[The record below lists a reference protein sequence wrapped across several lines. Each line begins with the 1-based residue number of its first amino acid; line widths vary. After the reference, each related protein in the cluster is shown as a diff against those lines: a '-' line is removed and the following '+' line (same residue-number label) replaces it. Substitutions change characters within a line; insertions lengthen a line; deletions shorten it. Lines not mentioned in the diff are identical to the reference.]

1 MPPSFERGDLIG
13 RYEVVALLGEGA
25 MSRVYR
31 AHDPDIGRTVAIK
44 VLRDELLADSAYVA
58 RFLREARS
66 AGALVHPNIVTVF
79 DVGEVDGTPYIA
91 MECVEGEPLSRRLRS
106 GRRFSSR
113 EAVSIAQQIA
123 DALDFA
129 HRNGVVHRDIKPSNV
144 LFTADAGRVKL
155 VDFGIAHIDATD
167 DAERTRTGA
176 IIGTPRYMSPEQAA
190 GGEVGP
196 RSDLFS
202 LGVILYEMLGGKC
215 PFDARNTTALLLQIT
230 TKDPQPI
237 RKLAPETPVGTARI
251 VGRLLNKEPG
261 RRFQSGAHLAAA
273 LTKEYDALA
282 EHEVERRRNRRIPLK
297 VQWAGGMGLILTV
310 VMVVTALSVYHL
322 QREEISRVILDS
334 GSSLARYVAFDV
346 ATPLL
351 SEDWTTLQAIVED
364 ANRRETFHY
373 LIVSDRSG
381 IVRAATDPSR
391 VGAPLALPGEVR
403 EARSVSGTEVAR
415 VTLPDGES
423 ALNFS
428 APSRFQDQRVGM
440 VHLGLPR
447 SGLDSVMA
455 RTRWLLA
462 AQAAITITSVIGL
475 LYLFGSLIGRP
486 IERVRRAMADLAA
499 GDTATRISVTRRDE
513 FGVLYRAFNEM
524 AERVERDPDGTL
536 WSYPGAGGSEDD
548 RTPRPGGVERT
559 DDGGARGID
568 DTDDD
573 DATTV
578 VNEPDRGRD

>member
-1 MPPSFERGDLIG
+1 MPPSFDRGNHIG

-44 VLRDELLADSAYVA
+44 VLREELLGDSAYVA

-91 MECVEGEPLSRRLRS
+91 MECVEGEPLSKRLRT
-106 GRRFSSR
+106 GRRFSAR
-113 EAVSIAQQIA
+113 EAVSVAQQIA

-144 LFTADAGRVKL
+144 LFTADSGRVKL
-155 VDFGIAHIDATD
+155 VDFGIAHIDAID
-167 DAERTRTGA
+167 DEERTRTGA

-190 GGEVGP
+190 GGEVGA

-202 LGVILYEMLGGKC
+202 LGVIFYEMLGGKC

-237 RKLAPETPVGTARI
+237 RKLAPQTPVGSGRI

-261 RRFQSGAHLAAA
+261 RRFQCGAQRGGALA
-273 LTKEYDALA
+273 KEYDALA
-282 EHEVERRRNRRIPLK
+282 EHEVERRRNRRVPLK

-310 VMVVTALSVYHL
+310 VMAITALSVYQL
-322 QREEISRVILDS
+322 QREEISRVILDA

-364 ANRRETFHY
+364 ASRRETFHY

-391 VGAPLALPGEVR
+391 VGSPLALPGSVR
-403 EARSVSGTEVAR
+403 DGRSVSGTEVAR
-415 VTLPDGES
+415 VDLSDGGS

-428 APSRFQDQRVGM
+428 APSRFQDQRVGT

-462 AQAAITITSVIGL
+462 AQAGITIVSVIGL

-486 IERVRRAMADLAA
+486 IERLRRAMADLAA

-536 WSYPGAGGSEDD
+536 WSWSGTGEHDGD
-548 RTPRPGGVERT
+548 RTPCT
-559 DDGGARGID
+559 DDGDRAG
-568 DTDDD
+568 DD
-573 DATTV
+573 DAPTL

>member
-1 MPPSFERGDLIG
+1 
-13 RYEVVALLGEGA
+13 

-44 VLRDELLADSAYVA
+44 VLREELLGDTAYVA
-58 RFLREARS
+58 RFVREARS

-79 DVGEVDGTPYIA
+79 DVGEVDGIPYIA

-106 GRRFSSR
+106 GQRFSAR
-113 EAVSIAQQIA
+113 EAVAIAQQVA

-144 LFTADAGRVKL
+144 LFTAESGRVKL

-167 DAERTRTGA
+167 DGERTRTGA

-202 LGVILYEMLGGKC
+202 LGVIFYEMLGGKC

-273 LTKEYDALA
+273 LAKEHDALA
-282 EHEVERRRNRRIPLK
+282 EHEVERRRNRRVPLK
-297 VQWAGGMGLILTV
+297 VQWAGGMGLVLTA
-310 VMVVTALSVYHL
+310 VMAITALSVYQL
-322 QREEISRVILDS
+322 QREQISRVILDS

-364 ANRRETFHY
+364 ASRRETFHY

-391 VGAPLALPGEVR
+391 VGARVALPGQVR
-403 EARSVSGTEVAR
+403 DVRSVSGTEVAR
-415 VTLPDGES
+415 VDLAGGDS

-428 APSRFQDQRVGM
+428 APSRFQNQRVGT

-447 SGLDSVMA
+447 SGLDSVMV

-462 AQAAITITSVIGL
+462 AQAGITITSVIGL
-475 LYLFGSLIGRP
+475 LYLFGGLIGRP
-486 IERVRRAMADLAA
+486 IERLRRAMADLAA

-524 AERVERDPDGTL
+524 AERIERDPDGTL
-536 WSYPGAGGSEDD
+536 WSYPGAGEHDD
-548 RTPRPGGVERT
+548 ERTPRPG
-559 DDGGARGID
+559 DGDSAAEPALRGSD
-568 DTDDD
+568 PDDD
-573 DATTV
+573 DAPTE

>member
-1 MPPSFERGDLIG
+1 MPPSFDRGDHIG

-44 VLRDELLADSAYVA
+44 VLREELLGDKAYVA

-66 AGALVHPNIVTVF
+66 AGSLVHPNIVTVF

-106 GRRFSSR
+106 GRRFGAR

-167 DAERTRTGA
+167 DEERTRTGA

-202 LGVILYEMLGGKC
+202 LGVIFYEMLGGKC

-251 VGRLLNKEPG
+251 VGRLLHKEPG
-261 RRFQSGAHLAAA
+261 RRFQSGAHLSAA
-273 LTKEYDALA
+273 LAKEYDALA
-282 EHEVERRRNRRIPLK
+282 EHEVERRRNRRVPLK
-297 VQWAGGMGLILTV
+297 VQWAAGMGLILTV
-310 VMVVTALSVYHL
+310 VMAITALSVYHL

-334 GSSLARYVAFDV
+334 GGSLARYVAFDV

-351 SEDWTTLQAIVED
+351 SGDWTTLQAIVED

-373 LIVSDRSG
+373 LIVSDRNG
-381 IVRAATDPSR
+381 IVRAATDDTV
-391 VGAPLALPGEVR
+391 VGTPLALPGEV
-403 EARSVSGTEVAR
+403 EDARSVSGTQVAR
-415 VTLPDGES
+415 VELPGGAS

-428 APSRFQDQRVGM
+428 APSRFQDQRVGT

-462 AQAAITITSVIGL
+462 AQAGITIVSVIGL

-486 IERVRRAMADLAA
+486 IERLRRAMADLAA

-536 WSYPGAGGSEDD
+536 WSWSGSGERDD
-548 RTPRPGGVERT
+548 ESALRRGDRGTNDGSSAPGGHA
-559 DDGGARGID
+559 G
-568 DTDDD
+568 DD
-573 DATTV
+573 DAPTL
-578 VNEPDRGRD
+578 VNEPDRDRD

>member
-1 MPPSFERGDLIG
+1 
-13 RYEVVALLGEGA
+13 

-44 VLRDELLADSAYVA
+44 VLRDELLGDSAYVA

-79 DVGEVDGTPYIA
+79 DVGEIDGTPYIA
-91 MECVEGEPLSRRLRS
+91 MECVEGEPLSRRLR
-106 GRRFSSR
+106 GVRRFSAR

-144 LFTADAGRVKL
+144 LFTADSGRVKL

-167 DAERTRTGA
+167 DEERTRTGA

-190 GGEVGP
+190 GGDVGP

-202 LGVILYEMLGGKC
+202 LGVLLYEMLGGKC
-215 PFDARNTTALLLQIT
+215 PFDVRNTAALLLQIT
-230 TKDPQPI
+230 TRDPQPI

-251 VGRLLNKEPG
+251 VGRLLNKDPG
-261 RRFQSGAHLAAA
+261 RRFQSGAHLSAA
-273 LTKEYDALA
+273 LAKEYDALA
-282 EHEVERRRNRRIPLK
+282 EHEIERRRNRRVPLK

-310 VMVVTALSVYHL
+310 VMAITALSVYHL

-364 ANRRETFHY
+364 ASRRETFHY
-373 LIVSDRSG
+373 LIVSDRDG
-381 IVRAATDPSR
+381 TVRAASDPAL
-391 VGAPLALPGEVR
+391 VGSPLALPGEVR
-403 EARSVSGTEVAR
+403 DARSVSGTEVAR
-415 VTLPDGES
+415 VELSDGGS

-428 APSRFQDQRVGM
+428 APSRFQDQRVGT

-455 RTRWLLA
+455 RTRWLLS
-462 AQAAITITSVIGL
+462 AQAGITIASVIGL
-475 LYLFGSLIGRP
+475 LYLFGSLIGKP

-536 WSYPGAGGSEDD
+536 WSYPGAGDNDD
-548 RTPRPGGVERT
+548 ERT
-559 DDGGARGID
+559 LDVGDGGRADRAGSRGID
-568 DTDDD
+568 ADDG
-573 DATTV
+573 DAPTE

>member
-1 MPPSFERGDLIG
+1 MASSFGRGDHIG

-44 VLRDELLADSAYVA
+44 VLREELLGDTAYVA

-91 MECVEGEPLSRRLRS
+91 MECVEGEPLSKRLRT
-106 GRRFSSR
+106 GRRFAAR

-144 LFTADAGRVKL
+144 LFTAESGRVKL
-155 VDFGIAHIDATD
+155 VDFGIAHIEASD

-196 RSDLFS
+196 LSDLFS

-215 PFDARNTTALLLQIT
+215 PFDARNTAALLLQIT

-237 RKLAPETPVGTARI
+237 RKLAPEAPVGTARI

-261 RRFQSGAHLAAA
+261 RRFQSGGHLASA
-273 LTKEYDALA
+273 LAKEYDALA
-282 EHEVERRRNRRIPLK
+282 EHEVERRRNRRVPLK
-297 VQWAGGMGLILTV
+297 VQWAGGMALILAM
-310 VMVVTALSVYHL
+310 VMAFTALTVYHL
-322 QREEISRVILDS
+322 QREEISRVILDF

-351 SEDWTTLQAIVED
+351 SEDWGTLAAIVED

-373 LIVSDRSG
+373 LIVTDRSG
-381 IVRAATDPSR
+381 IVRAATDPGL
-391 VGAPLALPGEVR
+391 VGAPLALPGEAR
-403 EARSVSGTEVAR
+403 AARSVSGTRVAR
-415 VTLPDGES
+415 IDLAGGDS

-428 APSRFQDQRVGM
+428 APSRFQDQRVGS

-462 AQAAITITSVIGL
+462 AQAGITIVSVIAV
-475 LYLFGSLIGRP
+475 LYLFGSLIGKP
-486 IERVRRAMADLAA
+486 IERLRRAMADLAA

-513 FGVLYRAFNEM
+513 FGILYRAFNEM
-524 AERVERDPDGTL
+524 ADRLERDPDGTL
-536 WSYPGAGGSEDD
+536 WSWSDAAGNGGD
-548 RTPRPGGVERT
+548 RTPRAG
-559 DDGGARGID
+559 DGDSAG
-568 DTDDD
+568 DD
-573 DATTV
+573 DAPTV
-578 VNEPDRGRD
+578 VDESERGRE